1 MVNFQQ
7 IIKPS
12 PLKVVL
18 TLIAPFLVGLILT
31 LSLDGAI
38 GVYQLMLSPGYTTY
52 ADKAYFT
59 FNSYL
64 LLWAPFYVVSCVV
77 AQFIKGRR
85 KGVLTTFLIVTV
97 LTSAAAPML
106 NAQET
111 TIRDVPDQPYDV
123 TVTGVIGSYSFGE
136 GEYTLQAGPTG
147 SGIYDYGS
155 RPEAIVTF
163 TSGKQ
168 GSLWI
173 SYEQSSPDQDIP
185 IIESHYADVTEWGYS
200 TGPGPWR
207 TQYGYPVNPGTVV
220 EIRVTPDTY
229 ESSYIRTIQ
238 KDGWD
243 VTEYLEKYHASS
255 GEITFELTYTVYPG
269 DNGDTPLLDADFVYE
284 PETPTV
290 YDEVTFT
297 STARVEGAA
306 ITEHKWYIDGAY
318 QYSVGNAESFIWDR
332 PSAGIHPVM
341 LTVVDDQ
348 GNEDTY
354 EANVTVLDIDLIITD
369 SATCQGVQPTSPYD
383 PIERTSTFE
392 YLDEPHV
399 WTRFENVYG
408 SHTVEYLWESSDGSV
423 VRTTTIDIPD
433 AAASGY
439 EYWESYNVWD
449 ALPLNDPVYDTVM
462 NQPGQWFIRLKVDGR
477 GVATFAFD
485 VPGELSL
492 MAYAD
497 KTQLI
502 TREKTPIGG
511 EVTLNNEPVNGAA
524 ISVQVY
530 RGGDLVETVPGGTTG
545 SNGYFSFEW
554 EVPKVPLTSKP
565 TAPEEWSLVV
575 KATTSEYGSATD
587 DFQVQVLPIWLKV
600 KSIHLVQTVEAPVYT
615 DFGGSFP
622 YLAVDKEAGVRV
634 VIEPVIPEGLT
645 GFSNAEVDV
654 RLSRSIYFESST
666 NTEEVTVEVGDKPVP
681 VDFFYTPAPGRHWI
695 QGQIDA
701 SNRYTDLVTM
711 SKDYVDGLK
720 MEITSIAKRM
730 EELKL
735 LFIPLE
741 MGSLSYDDGVA
752 LKAWSQ
758 SQVDFIEETY
768 PLPGYLLKS
777 DTYLL
782 SLFAP
787 LTKGPLKAKRMALM
801 PWLTL
806 ISVLEQ
812 SKIVGVLP
820 DSNDWWE
827 VDSNGKRLT
836 TGYFA
841 YVMRLG
847 VKPVDYFAPYYSRA
861 VLVMYGATKGV
872 TAHEIGHTLG
882 LNRYHGYEEY
892 QEYCCNGKE
901 VEGLILRDSKI
912 YNISNADER
921 KAAFKRPDGTPAKIV
936 FCFMGSNEM
945 EMGGNILDTWV
956 CDETYRPLF
965 TALKDPPDEPVLY
978 VSGTIYTNR
987 TTEFDNWYLTT
998 GLPDPEDEGD
1008 YTIECVS
1015 DAGEVLYSTDF
1026 GFEAEEYMSF
1036 GFVIPYPEGTVK
1048 VRFSKDG
1055 ELLGERSPSVYPPE
1069 INVVTP
1075 DSVTTAQGTLD
1086 LSWAASDLDGDA
1098 LAYSVLYS
1106 PDGGKNWMTVALELD
1121 VARYSLDTSLLPGGT
1136 QGKIKVVVSDGF
1148 NTAEEISPGY
1158 FTVPE
1163 KEPSAYIESPVDL
1176 GSYNLDTVTL
1186 KGYGFDLE
1194 DGTLSES
1201 ELTWSSDIDGYLG
1214 SGSRIEGLDLSP
1226 GGHTITLSVVDSDGN
1241 RDETS
1246 VDITGVGSSSLSLL
1260 SHSICLGIDENGDP
1274 VGEASKFDADAVV
1287 YSLVDMEGVVFGDEV
1302 YWAFEGPGGIVS
1314 EASVSLEY
1322 QGEVYAYAFLDL
1334 SEWEAG
1340 EVKGDWRVT
1349 VYLNGVEASAEEF
1362 AVGGG
1367 GFSIPIPWWAPLLGV
1382 LSFLL
1387 VSRLRRGPGVPSPG
1401 L

>member
-1 MVNFQQ
+1 L
-7 IIKPS
+7 S
-12 PLKVVL
+12 
-18 TLIAPFLVGLILT
+18 LT
-31 LSLDGAI
+31 LSLDGAL
-38 GVYQLMLSPGYTTY
+38 GFFQLMFTPWFTY
-52 ADKAYFT
+52 IDDLYRV
-59 FNSYL
+59 FNNYL
-64 LLWAPFYVVSCVV
+64 LLWIPFYVVSCLV
-77 AQFIKGRR
+77 AGFIEGRR
-85 KGVLTTFLIVTV
+85 KSVLTALLILTV
-97 LTSAAAPML
+97 LTSSAAPTL
-106 NAQET
+106 NALES
-111 TIRDVPDQPYDV
+111 TIRDVPGQPYDV
-123 TVTGVIGSYSFGE
+123 TETGVIGGYSFGE

-147 SGIYDYGS
+147 SGIYDYVN
-155 RPEAIVTF
+155 RPETIVSF

-173 SYEQSSPDQDIP
+173 SYEQSSPDQAIP

-207 TQYGYPVNPGTVV
+207 TQYWYPVNPGTVV

-229 ESSYIRTIQ
+229 ESNYVRTFQ
-238 KDGWD
+238 RDGYD
-243 VTEYLEKYHASS
+243 VTEYLQKYHASS
-255 GEITFELTYTVYPG
+255 GDITFELTYTVYPG
-269 DNGDTPLLDADFVYE
+269 DDESILLDADFVWE

-297 STARVEGAA
+297 STARVEGAT
-306 ITEHKWYIDGAY
+306 ITEHKWYIEGIY
-318 QYSVGNAESFIWDR
+318 QSSVGNSESFIWDR
-332 PSAGIHPVM
+332 PPAGSHAVS

-348 GNEDTY
+348 GNQDTY
-354 EANVTVLDIDLIITD
+354 EANVTVIDIDLIITD
-369 SATCQGVQPTSPYD
+369 SATCQGVQSTSPYD

-399 WTRFENVYG
+399 WTRFGNVYG
-408 SHTVEYLWESSDGSV
+408 SHTVEYQWESGDGTV
-423 VRTTTIDIPD
+423 VRTTTISIPD

-439 EYWESYNVWD
+439 EYWETYNVWD
-449 ALPLNDPVYDTVM
+449 ALTLNDPAYDAVM
-462 NQPGQWFIRLKVDGR
+462 DQPGQVLIRLKVDGR
-477 GVATFAFD
+477 GVATYAFD

-492 MAYAD
+492 TAYAD

-502 TREKTPIGG
+502 TREKTLIGG
-511 EVTLNNEPVNGAA
+511 ELTLNDNPVNGAT

-530 RGGDLVETVPGGTTG
+530 RDGSLVETVPGSATG
-545 SNGYFSFEW
+545 SNGLFSFEW
-554 EVPKVPLTSKP
+554 EVPKVALTSKP

-575 KATTSEYGSATD
+575 TATTSEHGSATD
-587 DFQVQVLPIWLKV
+587 DFTVQVLPVWLKV
-600 KSIHLVQTVEAPVYT
+600 KSIHLVQSVEAPVYT

-634 VIEPVIPEGLT
+634 VIEPVIPKGVT

-654 RLSRSIYFESST
+654 RLSRSIFFESATYSD
-666 NTEEVTVEVGDKPVP
+666 EVTVEVGSEPVP
-681 VDFFYTPAPGRHWI
+681 VDFFFTPAPGRHWI

-701 SNRYTDLVTM
+701 YNRYTDLVTM
-711 SKDYVDGLK
+711 SKEYVDGLK

-735 LFIPLE
+735 LFIPME

-752 LKAWSQ
+752 FKAWTQ

-768 PLPGYLLKS
+768 PLPEYLLNT

-787 LTKGPLKAKRMALM
+787 LKVGPLKAKQSAAVAMLS
-801 PWLTL
+801 L
-806 ISVLEQ
+806 ISVLEKA
-812 SKIVGVLP
+812 KIVGVLP
-820 DSNDWWE
+820 DSNDWWQ
-827 VDSNGKRLT
+827 VDSSGKRES
-836 TGYFA
+836 TGYSNYFIRFGTK
-841 YVMRLG
+841 YT
-847 VKPVDYFAPYYSRA
+847 DYFLPYYSRA
-861 VLVMYGATKGV
+861 VLVMYGANEGV

-882 LNRYHGYEEY
+882 LNRYAGYEEY
-892 QEYCCNGKE
+892 QVYCCNGKQ
-901 VEGLILRDSKI
+901 VEGLVLRGGKI
-912 YNISNADER
+912 YNITNMDELQT
-921 KAAFKRPDGTPAKIV
+921 AFKLPNGTSTDRV
-936 FCFMGSNEM
+936 FCFMGSNEARLAQR
-945 EMGGNILDTWV
+945 ILDTWV

-998 GLPDPEDEGD
+998 GLPDPEDEGE
-1008 YTIECVS
+1008 YTVDCVS

-1055 ELLGERSPSVYPPE
+1055 ELLRERSPSVYPPE

-1075 DSVTTAQGTLD
+1075 DSVTTAQGALD

-1106 PDGGKNWMTVALELD
+1106 PDGGENWMTVALELD
-1121 VARYSLDTSLLPGGT
+1121 VARYSLDTTLLPGGT

-1148 NTAEEISPGY
+1148 NTVEEISSGY

-1194 DGTLSES
+1194 DGTMSES
-1201 ELTWSSDIDGYLG
+1201 ELTWSSDNDGYLG
-1214 SGSRIEGLDLSP
+1214 SGSRVEGVSLGP
-1226 GGHTITLSVVDSDGN
+1226 GAHTITLSVVDSDGN
-1241 RDETS
+1241 RAETS
-1246 VDITGVGSSSLSLL
+1246 VDITVVGSSSLSLKT
-1260 SHSICLGIDENGDP
+1260 HNICLGVDENGDP
-1274 VGEASKFDADAVV
+1274 VGEASRFDPDAVV
-1287 YSLVDMEGVVFGDEV
+1287 YSLVNMEGVVYGDEV
-1302 YWAFEGPGGIVS
+1302 YWVFEGPGGIMS
-1314 EASVSLEY
+1314 EASVVLEY
-1322 QGEVYAYAFLDL
+1322 QGEVYAYACVDL
-1334 SEWEAG
+1334 SDWETGA
-1340 EVKGDWRVT
+1340 VKGDWWIT

-1367 GFSIPIPWWAPLLGV
+1367 GFSIPIPWWAPLLGI
-1382 LSFLL
+1382 LFFLL
-1387 VSRLRRGPGVPSPG
+1387 AARLRRGARIPSPS

>member
-1 MVNFQQ
+1 MINIQQ
-7 IIKPS
+7 ILKPS

-18 TLIAPFLVGLILT
+18 ALIVPFLAGLILT
-31 LSLDGAI
+31 LSLDGAF
-38 GVYQLMLSPGYTTY
+38 GFYQLMLSPGYTTY
-52 ADKAYFT
+52 ADEAYFT

-64 LLWAPFYVVSCVV
+64 LLWVPFYILSCVV
-77 AQFIKGRR
+77 ARR
-85 KGVLTTFLIVTV
+85 VKMKKSKGVLAAFFLFVFISTQLNVNARPFF
-97 LTSAAAPML
+97 AA
-106 NAQET
+106 
-111 TIRDVPDQPYDV
+111 
-123 TVTGVIGSYSFGE
+123 TVTESGVEEGKIGSYSFAPSDWGE
-136 GEYTLQAGPTG
+136 SSFNSSGP
-147 SGIYDYGS
+147 
-155 RPEAIVTF
+155 
-163 TSGKQ
+163 
-168 GSLWI
+168 
-173 SYEQSSPDQDIP
+173 
-185 IIESHYADVTEWGYS
+185 YS
-200 TGPGPWR
+200 TYQFIAGYDGILEIWLERSTSEPYPPWLYIK
-207 TQYGYPVNPGTVV
+207 TPAMEDYILYQTWTMSF
-220 EIRVTPDTY
+220 VTRLETISILLSPSTSQQNVAGELWYRLYYDADT
-229 ESSYIRTIQ
+229 
-238 KDGWD
+238 
-243 VTEYLEKYHASS
+243 
-255 GEITFELTYTVYPG
+255 
-269 DNGDTPLLDADFVYE
+269 GDTTLLDADFIYE

-297 STARVEGAA
+297 STARVEGAT
-306 ITEHKWYIDGAY
+306 ITEHRWYIDGAY
-318 QYSVGNAESFIWDR
+318 LYSVGNADSFVWES
-332 PSAGIHPVM
+332 PPAGTHTVK
-341 LTVVDDQ
+341 LTVVDDK
-348 GNEDTY
+348 GNEDSY
-354 EANVTVLDIDLIITD
+354 EADVTVLDIDLIIAD

-383 PIERTSTFE
+383 PVERTSSFE

-408 SHTVEYLWESSDGSV
+408 SHTVEYQWESGDGSV
-423 VRTTTIDIPD
+423 VRTTTVNIPD
-433 AAASGY
+433 ATASGY

-449 ALPLNDPVYDTVM
+449 ALTLEDPAYDTVM

-485 VPGELSL
+485 VPGELTL
-492 MAYAD
+492 IADAD
-497 KTQLI
+497 KAKLI
-502 TREKTPIGG
+502 TREKTLIGG
-511 EVTLNNEPVNGAA
+511 ELTLNGEPVSGAT

-530 RGGDLVETVPGGTTG
+530 RGGNLVETVQGSTTG

-554 EVPKVPLTSKP
+554 EIPKVPMTSKP

-575 KATTSEYGSATD
+575 KATTSEYGTATD
-587 DFQVQVLPIWLKV
+587 DFQVQVLPIWLEV
-600 KSIHLVQTVEAPVYT
+600 KSIHLVQVVEAPVYT

-654 RLSRSIYFESST
+654 MLSRSIFLESAT
-666 NTEEVTVEVGDKPVP
+666 NSEEISVEVGSEPFP
-681 VDFFYTPAPGRHWI
+681 VDFFFTPAPGRHWI

-720 MEITSIAKRM
+720 AEIIPIAKRM
-730 EELKL
+730 EELNL
-735 LFIPLE
+735 IFIPLE
-741 MGSLSYDDGVA
+741 MGALSYDDGVA

-758 SQVDFIEETY
+758 SQVDLIEDTY
-768 PLPGYLLKS
+768 PLPADLIKT

-787 LTKGPLKAKRMALM
+787 LTSGPLGAKRLALLN
-801 PWLTL
+801 WLTL

-812 SKIVGVLP
+812 SKMVGVLP

-827 VDSNGKRLT
+827 VDSQGNRSV
-836 TGYFA
+836 TGFA
-841 YVMRLG
+841 SYVMRAG
-847 VKPVDYFAPYYSRA
+847 TKYIDYFAPYYSRS
-861 VLVMYGATKGV
+861 VLVMNGANEGV

-882 LNRYHGYEEY
+882 LNRYWGEEEY
-892 QEYCCNGKE
+892 TLYLWEGKKG
-901 VEGLILRDSKI
+901 EGLILRDGKI
-912 YNISNADER
+912 YNITNIDELQ
-921 KAAFKRPDGTPAKIV
+921 AAFKLANGTSAELV
-936 FCFMGSNEM
+936 YCFMGSNRAII
-945 EMGGNILDTWV
+945 GGHIVDTWV

-978 VSGTIYTNR
+978 VSGTIYKNR
-987 TTEFDNWYLTT
+987 TTEFNNWYRTS
-998 GLPDPEDEGD
+998 GLPDPEDEGE
-1008 YTIECVS
+1008 YTVECVS
-1015 DAGEVLYSTDF
+1015 EAGEVLYSTDF

-1036 GFVIPYPEGTVK
+1036 GFVIPYPEGTLK

-1106 PDGGKNWMTVALELD
+1106 PDGGENWMTVALELD
-1121 VARYSLDTSLLPGGT
+1121 EARYSLDTSLLPGGT

-1148 NTAEEISPGY
+1148 NTVEEISPGY

-1201 ELTWSSDIDGYLG
+1201 ELTWISDIDGYLG
-1214 SGSRIEGLDLSP
+1214 SGSRIEGLGLSP

-1246 VDITGVGSSSLSLL
+1246 VDITVVGSSSLSHQ
-1260 SHSICLGIDENGDP
+1260 SHSGCLGG
-1274 VGEASKFDADAVV
+1274 
-1287 YSLVDMEGVVFGDEV
+1287 Y
-1302 YWAFEGPGGIVS
+1302 
-1314 EASVSLEY
+1314 
-1322 QGEVYAYAFLDL
+1322 
-1334 SEWEAG
+1334 
-1340 EVKGDWRVT
+1340 
-1349 VYLNGVEASAEEF
+1349 
-1362 AVGGG
+1362 
-1367 GFSIPIPWWAPLLGV
+1367 
-1382 LSFLL
+1382 
-1387 VSRLRRGPGVPSPG
+1387 
-1401 L
+1401 